1 MRTSVFVL
9 SSMLLLSAAP
19 VFAKDVD
26 LTADT
31 GHGPARR
38 FGLQGEWA
46 LSSDAALSIS
56 HQSGSTELTLAPA
69 VDYFVIP
76 NLSVGGFISLYYA
89 KSGPA
94 DTTIF
99 SIGPRVGYNVP
110 FSDLFSLWPKIGFSF
125 SHTTNSSEIPIAR
138 NQSIDNSTTNNGIT
152 LNLFVPVMIHPA
164 EHFFAGFGPFLD
176 ASLSGDNKFTRYGLK
191 LTLGGWLD

>member
-1 MRTSVFVL
+1 MRTSAYVL
-9 SSMLLLSAAP
+9 SSILLLCAAP
-19 VFAKDVD
+19 AFAKDVD

-38 FGLQGEWA
+38 FGLEGQWA

-56 HQSGSTELTLAPA
+56 HQSGFTELTLAPA

-76 NLSVGGFISLYYA
+76 NLSVGGFISLDYA

-94 DTTIF
+94 NTTIF

-110 FSDLFSLWPKIGFSF
+110 FSDLFSVWPKIGFSF
-125 SHTTNSSEIPIAR
+125 AHTTNSSSAAITQNE
-138 NQSIDNSTTNNGIT
+138 SIDNTTSSNGIT
-152 LNLFVPVMIHPA
+152 LNLFVPVMVHPA

-176 ASLSGDNKFTRYGLK
+176 AGLSGDNKFTRYGLK